1 MSSLKRI
8 LRMLP
13 VVIICSFILIIFP
26 EKSHACDCINV
37 TAEKALQKNDVVFE
51 GKVIEVGRKDGVG
64 IEVLFEV
71 KGIWKGTTS
80 SQIIVYTNGGDCVF
94 HFVEGG
100 EYLVYSSQRGSEKQ
114 LYTHSCSGTKRLD
127 EAGADKVALSQIA
140 KESVPTKEVD
150 LKGEMVS
157 GFSRWQVAII
167 SIGLLLIVAIVIFIV
182 RRTRK
187 K

>member
-1 MSSLKRI
+1 MKTI

-13 VVIICSFILIIFP
+13 VVIICSFILIIFS
-26 EKSHACDCINV
+26 EKSYACDCINV
-37 TAEKALQKNDVVFE
+37 SAEDAFQKNDVVFE
-51 GKVIEVGRKDGVG
+51 GKVIEVGRKEGVG

-71 KGIWKGTTS
+71 KKIWKGTNS

-114 LYTHSCSGTKRLD
+114 LHTNSCSRTKRLD
-127 EAGADKVALSQIA
+127 EAGADKVTLSQIA

-150 LKGEMVS
+150 LKGERVS
-157 GFSRWQVAII
+157 SFSRWQVAII
-167 SIGLLLIVAIVIFIV
+167 SIGLLLIIVFVV

>member
-1 MSSLKRI
+1 MKRI

-13 VVIICSFILIIFP
+13 FVIICSFIFIIFP
-26 EKSHACDCINV
+26 EKSYACDCINIS
-37 TAEKALQKNDVVFE
+37 AEEALQKNDVVFE
-51 GKVIEVGRKDGVG
+51 GKVIEVGRKEEGG

-71 KGIWKGTTS
+71 KKIWKGTNFT
-80 SQIIVYTNGGDCVF
+80 QIIVYTDGGDCVF

-100 EYLVYSSQRGSEKQ
+100 EYLVFSSQRGPEKQ
-114 LYTHSCSGTKRLD
+114 LHTHSCSGTKRLD
-127 EAGADKVALSQIA
+127 EAEMERNTLSHIA
-140 KESVPTKEVD
+140 KGVAPTKKVD

-167 SIGLLLIVAIVIFIV
+167 SIGLLLIVTLVIFIV

>member
-1 MSSLKRI
+1 MKRI
-8 LRMLP
+8 LYILP
-13 VVIICSFILIIFP
+13 VVIICSFILIIFSG
-26 EKSHACDCINV
+26 KSYACDCINV
-37 TAEKALQKNDVVFE
+37 SAEDAFQKNDVVFE
-51 GKVIEVGRKDGVG
+51 GKVIEVGRKEGVG

-71 KGIWKGTTS
+71 KKIWKGTTF

-114 LYTHSCSGTKRLD
+114 LHTHSCSGTKRLD

-140 KESVPTKEVD
+140 KESIPTKKVD
-150 LKGEMVS
+150 LKGKMVS
-157 GFSRWQVAII
+157 GFSWWQVVTL
-167 SIGLLLIVAIVIFIV
+167 SIGLLLIVALVIFSV

>member
-1 MSSLKRI
+1 MKTV

-13 VVIICSFILIIFP
+13 VVIICSFILIIFS
-26 EKSHACDCINV
+26 EKSYACDCINV
-37 TAEKALQKNDVVFE
+37 SAEEAFQKNDVVFE
-51 GKVIEVGRKDGVG
+51 GKVIEVGRKEGVV

-71 KGIWKGTTS
+71 KKIWKGTNS

-114 LYTHSCSGTKRLD
+114 LHTNSCSRTKRLD

-167 SIGLLLIVAIVIFIV
+167 SIGLLLIIVFIV
-182 RRTRK
+182 RKTRK

>member
-1 MSSLKRI
+1 MKTI

-13 VVIICSFILIIFP
+13 FAIICSFIFIIFP
-26 EKSHACDCINV
+26 EKSYACDCINV
-37 TAEKALQKNDVVFE
+37 SAEEAFQKNDVVFE
-51 GKVIEVGRKDGVG
+51 GQVIEVGRKEGGG
-64 IEVLFEV
+64 IEVLFEA
-71 KGIWKGTTS
+71 KKIWKGTNS

-100 EYLVYSSQRGSEKQ
+100 EYLIYSSQRGSEKQ
-114 LYTHSCSGTKRLD
+114 LHTNSCSGTKRLD
-127 EAGADKVALSQIA
+127 EVGADKVALRQIA
-140 KESVPTKEVD
+140 KESVPTKKVD

-167 SIGLLLIVAIVIFIV
+167 SIGLLLIVTLVIFIV

>member
-1 MSSLKRI
+1 MFS
-8 LRMLP
+8 
-13 VVIICSFILIIFP
+13 VFIICSFILIIFS
-26 EKSHACDCINV
+26 EKSYACDCINV
-37 TAEKALQKNDVVFE
+37 SAEDAFQKHDVVFE
-51 GKVIEVGRKDGVG
+51 GKVIEVGRKGRVG

-114 LYTHSCSGTKRLD
+114 LHTRSCSGTKRLD

-150 LKGEMVS
+150 LKGEMES

-167 SIGLLLIVAIVIFIV
+167 SIGLLLIIVFVV

>member
-1 MSSLKRI
+1 MKRI
-8 LRMLP
+8 LRILP

-37 TAEKALQKNDVVFE
+37 TAEEALQKNDVVFE

-71 KGIWKGTTS
+71 KGIWKGTTF

-127 EAGADKVALSQIA
+127 EAEMERNTLSHIA
-140 KESVPTKEVD
+140 KGVAPTKKVD
-150 LKGEMVS
+150 LKGDMVS

-167 SIGLLLIVAIVIFIV
+167 SIGLLLIVTLVIFIV